1 MLSLCWD
8 VMRCQAVWQKI
19 PNIDSMLDISNDKIW
34 YQMLLWEG
42 ITALSWWIPAN
53 NCLKNG
59 NFALATT
66 YYVIQCMWRV
76 MQFQI
81 GRMHLCCGRLMKIR
95 GTNIMLTVEPSATTD
110 NILPA
115 AVNKLSMLDREM
127 STDVSYVLLFP
138 DGTKVDRAPGSTEQ
152 FTLLA
157 YKQFT
162 GRPYQKLA
170 LFVCTENDYKE
181 GWICYQF
188 AVWFLHSHVI
198 IDPGVV
204 EFRRRTASSFYG
216 VEVVEWPVTPPSNF
230 FRAVAVGFYLPFFD
244 AINQ

>member
-1 MLSLCWD
+1 
-8 VMRCQAVWQKI
+8 
-19 PNIDSMLDISNDKIW
+19 
-34 YQMLLWEG
+34 
-42 ITALSWWIPAN
+42 
-53 NCLKNG
+53 
-59 NFALATT
+59 
-66 YYVIQCMWRV
+66 

-95 GTNIMLTVEPSATTD
+95 GTNIMLTVEPSATAD

-181 GWICYQF
+181 G
-188 AVWFLHSHVI
+188 
-198 IDPGVV
+198 
-204 EFRRRTASSFYG
+204 
-216 VEVVEWPVTPPSNF
+216 
-230 FRAVAVGFYLPFFD
+230 
-244 AINQ
+244 